1 MPMLLCHLEECG
13 HPMIRHDEHGRC
25 WAAGCIN
32 DNQLPCTT
40 NNNPATASDDAD
52 DAVYL
57 MRGGTMVVE
66 VGASSDAVHHPSHYR
81 PYYPGG
87 PECIDVTGAMGF
99 NVGNA
104 VKYLWRAGRKT
115 PDAIEDLR
123 KALVYVQFEI
133 DRLNRE
139 KDA

>member
-1 MPMLLCHLEECG
+1 MALLVCTLDGCG
-13 HPMIRHDEHGRC
+13 HPVIRHDEQGRC

-32 DNQLPCTT
+32 KNHFPC
-40 NNNPATASDDAD
+40 SH
-52 DAVYL
+52 
-57 MRGGTMVVE
+57 TMVANNQPDRFTFATDE
-66 VGASSDAVHHPSHYR
+66 TEAISDPVHHPSHYR
-81 PYYPGG
+81 AYYPGG